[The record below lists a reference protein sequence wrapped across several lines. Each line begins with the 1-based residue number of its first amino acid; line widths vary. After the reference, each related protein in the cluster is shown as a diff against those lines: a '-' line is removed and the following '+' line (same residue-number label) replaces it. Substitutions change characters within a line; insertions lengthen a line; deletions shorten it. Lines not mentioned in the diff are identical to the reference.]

1 MKIIAHRLSEVFCY
15 RLTISL
21 GSMNHGQ
28 LSNESGDSDV
38 SSVHNMI
45 PTLSQ
50 VGYLSHHLN
59 FGERTLN

>member
-1 MKIIAHRLSEVFCY
+1 MKIIAHRLSEGSCY

-38 SSVHNMI
+38 SGVHNMI

-50 VGYLSHHLN
+50 LGYLSHPLN
-59 FGERTLN
+59 FGE